1 MELGASYLT
10 SMYFSLFICKKN
22 YNIIVIMSKW
32 DKLINEIRKYGVGG
46 FTHKIKGLLES
57 NYCYE
62 VKDIYD
68 IWLSYILK
76 NKNF

>member
-1 MELGASYLT
+1 
-10 SMYFSLFICKKN
+10 
-22 YNIIVIMSKW
+22 MSKW

-46 FTHKIKGLLES
+46 FTYKIKGLLEN

-62 VKDIYD
+62 LKDIYD